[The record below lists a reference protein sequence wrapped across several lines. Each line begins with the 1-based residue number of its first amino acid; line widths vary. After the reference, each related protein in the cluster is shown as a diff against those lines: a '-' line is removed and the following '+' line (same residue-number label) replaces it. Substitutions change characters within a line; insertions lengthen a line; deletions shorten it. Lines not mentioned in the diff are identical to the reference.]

1 MERRARAGVARNVGQ
16 GAARML
22 LDRRLQRRGAV
33 LARAVLMSRLESHR
47 DASGLACAGQRGRG
61 PRVCQST
68 VSRLPEDRGITWW
81 WIVGDSRHGN
91 ASRFPASPADSCC
104 RHV

>member
-68 VSRLPEDRGITWW
+68 VSRLPEGRGNARWR
-81 WIVGDSRHGN
+81 IVGDSRHDN
-91 ASRFPASPADSCC
+91 ASRIPASPADSGC